1 MLGFARTSPPTYYYR
16 RGLTREYLLPIEETD
31 EQMPPP
37 AIDWEPWQK
46 MGISID
52 SERVQLVYVFNKLFV
67 FWLEKTPFNDTTFKI
82 STDDDESYSA
92 NSEQTKQAKL
102 KIKFSFYNFND
113 EWITP
118 QTVRANPGDPS
129 DPESLTMVFERP
141 KEQLILPFVAPFFT
155 TAFSPRGA
163 DLVQFD
169 VKNKVTLGEDTGKP
183 MEVISLRLQ
192 HELWAW
198 TGQITAGL
206 DLDNPD
212 PWWKITDFSLTDPKA
227 KFPTQ
232 LGINPNEAR
241 AITLWG
247 SHVEGSDTPPW
258 LSFDAKGGSFLCRPP
273 RSKESSSPGQIRGK
287 DFSNIEISA
296 AFSAGADLFVF
307 ALEDDPDV
315 SDPDAKRLCYYHYFA
330 AQNTWQEP
338 VSVDDL
344 AWPWGRLRGV
354 FQQYPSKQIDNVVV
368 AFDGRTYVSVGSH
381 YFTYPASGY
390 GGIEQ
395 SDITDLLLGPP
406 ALGALIGPA
415 AVMLMSW
422 SDSLANGRELV
433 SVFKYVDDQGARVVL
448 VTSAGGTPAHAI
460 VDLNWLRNNVSGVN
474 PFVDWGGLD
483 AVFRVSQPDRV
494 VFSRGDKLAILD
506 WTDKSWS
513 SGTLGALP
521 GDATGLSAA
530 FTGVDNKLY
539 FFSGDHYAEADP
551 STLSITQMSLPVAD
565 RWGRPSLFSSL
576 LTSVDGALMI
586 RRENDQ
592 YDLYIFGKD
601 KETKVEVSDPSKQK
615 SYCFCYPN
623 FTPAGL
629 AALVLDHS
637 EQNPPKEASKV
648 WSSTWMSKPTMDV
661 VTAAFERNG
670 SAYLYWKR
678 NSDEHAFMA
687 RYSPLPQGASP
698 FSPDLGYPSPIP
710 GAVVNLRADFYAEIL
725 STVQTYAITRL
736 TSHTAEQFSQ
746 RLFAGGIPK
755 LLSLDTQ
762 QNLPELPRFTPLPVP
777 GNRPAEPD
785 ELFVDTAFV
794 GEYPGQGG
802 SGLDFASS
810 NGFYYREIFFHIPFL
825 IAQTLKQGQRFSDAL
840 RWYEY
845 VFDPTRE
852 EGSASYWQYNEFIN
866 DIDLTELTLQIKA
879 YRDDPF
885 DPHKIAELRPI
896 AYRKAFVM
904 SYIDN
909 LLEWGDMLFRQ
920 YTRESLGEATML
932 YVRAA
937 DLLGKKPEDL
947 GKRAMSQTHTYNQ
960 IRNSIASDVDDE
972 ILKLENGVPSVTDSE
987 TKPIPNDS
995 IFNLYFYIPENDQFV
1010 DYWNRV
1016 GDRLFKIRHGLNI
1029 DGVKQA
1035 LALFAPPVDVMALVR
1050 AFASGAGLAQALS
1063 DYNTPV
1069 PHYRFSFMFAKARE
1083 LTGRLTQL
1091 GGALLSALE
1100 KKNAEELSLLR
1111 NTQERGILEM
1121 TLQIKEQQLEGA
1133 RQSLAA
1139 LQEGLKNAQTREAH
1153 YQKLLNEGLS
1163 VYETAQV
1170 TMMTIAQVHSY
1181 MSNVVSI
1188 ASAVGSAVPQVG
1200 SPFAMTYGGVQV
1212 GGSLKGVAESWKTLA
1227 EIFNFGSSLS
1237 ATLGNWDRR
1246 AQEWKLQKTLAT
1258 GDTAQIRRQIRG
1270 AEIQVDV
1277 ARREIQVQRRH
1288 IKNNLSVET
1297 FMKSKFTS
1305 QQLYQWMVGKL
1316 SAVYFQTYQLALD
1329 YAKAA
1334 QRALQFEMGRP
1345 EGDFQYIGVQ
1355 YWDSLKKGLLAGEQL
1370 QLDLDRLEKAHI
1382 EKNQRRLEI
1391 TKHISLMEVDPLALL
1406 KLKEKG
1412 SCEFDLSEAL
1422 FDSDFPGHYC
1432 RQIKTLSLSFP
1443 AVVGPYDNF
1452 NATLT
1457 QLTHRTLLSPNKPA
1471 LTYLLTG
1478 PSQQNGQD
1486 STPAASVLRADWR
1499 PNQQVALSRGT
1510 NDSGLFQLNYQDER
1524 YLPFEGT
1531 GAVST
1536 WRLEINGVD
1545 GHLHRETLTD
1555 VILTLQYTALSGG
1568 DAFAQT
1574 VKSAIGKKANDRAWL
1589 LNLAYDF
1596 PAEWQAFMSNPKEG
1610 LSFTVERRRLPGATG
1625 NKVTGVYLHYDRT
1638 EDPADDLSRQAV
1650 SLNGVVMKPGSSK
1663 TGLTLPLIEKNQ
1675 DATQDKYKWR
1685 ILPASP
1691 AAAKKFSRDNIRNI
1705 ALVVT
1710 YSSKP
1715 SF

>member
-1 MLGFARTSPPTYYYR
+1 
-16 RGLTREYLLPIEETD
+16 
-31 EQMPPP
+31 
-37 AIDWEPWQK
+37 
-46 MGISID
+46 
-52 SERVQLVYVFNKLFV
+52 
-67 FWLEKTPFNDTTFKI
+67 
-82 STDDDESYSA
+82 
-92 NSEQTKQAKL
+92 
-102 KIKFSFYNFND
+102 
-113 EWITP
+113 
-118 QTVRANPGDPS
+118 
-129 DPESLTMVFERP
+129 
-141 KEQLILPFVAPFFT
+141 
-155 TAFSPRGA
+155 
-163 DLVQFD
+163 
-169 VKNKVTLGEDTGKP
+169 
-183 MEVISLRLQ
+183 VI
-192 HELWAW
+192 
-198 TGQITAGL
+198 
-206 DLDNPD
+206 
-212 PWWKITDFSLTDPKA
+212 
-227 KFPTQ
+227 
-232 LGINPNEAR
+232 
-241 AITLWG
+241 
-247 SHVEGSDTPPW
+247 
-258 LSFDAKGGSFLCRPP
+258 
-273 RSKESSSPGQIRGK
+273 
-287 DFSNIEISA
+287 
-296 AFSAGADLFVF
+296 
-307 ALEDDPDV
+307 
-315 SDPDAKRLCYYHYFA
+315 
-330 AQNTWQEP
+330 
-338 VSVDDL
+338 
-344 AWPWGRLRGV
+344 
-354 FQQYPSKQIDNVVV
+354 
-368 AFDGRTYVSVGSH
+368 
-381 YFTYPASGY
+381 
-390 GGIEQ
+390 
-395 SDITDLLLGPP
+395 
-406 ALGALIGPA
+406 
-415 AVMLMSW
+415 
-422 SDSLANGRELV
+422 
-433 SVFKYVDDQGARVVL
+433 L
-448 VTSAGGTPAHAI
+448 VTSGGGGVREYAS
-460 VDLNWLRNNVSGVN
+460 VDLAELQNSVN
-474 PFVDWGGLD
+474 GIFNGWTGLD
-483 AVFRVSQPDRV
+483 AVFLVSQPQRA
-494 VFSRGDKLAILD
+494 VFSRGDKLAILN
-506 WTDKSWS
+506 WSDKSWS

-521 GDATGLSAA
+521 GDATELSAA
-530 FTGVDNKLY
+530 FTGGDNKLY
-539 FFSGDHYAEADP
+539 FFSGDDYAEADP
-551 STLSITQMSLPVAD
+551 ATFSMTQISLPVAN
-565 RWGRPSLFSSL
+565 RWGRPSLFSW
-576 LTSVDGALMI
+576 LTSVDGALML
-586 RRENDQ
+586 RRENNQ
-592 YDLYIFGKD
+592 YDLYMFGKD
-601 KETKVEVSDPSKQK
+601 KENKAEVSDPSTQQ

-623 FTPAGL
+623 FTPAVL
-629 AALVLDHS
+629 DTLVLDYDKQHP
-637 EQNPPKEASKV
+637 PPKASEV
-648 WSSTWMSKPTMDV
+648 WISKWMGKPTMDV

-670 SAYLYWKR
+670 SVYIYGKR
-678 NSDEHAFMA
+678 NSDEQGFMA
-687 RYSPLPQGASP
+687 RYSPAPNKPSP
-698 FSPDLGYPSPIP
+698 FLPDLGYPSSTPR
-710 GAVVNLRADFYAEIL
+710 AVSNLGADFYAEIL
-725 STVQTYAITRL
+725 SSAEPYAITRL
-736 TSHTAEQFSQ
+736 TSHTAEEFSQ
-746 RLFAGGIPK
+746 RLFAGGIPM

-762 QNLPELPRFTPLPVP
+762 TNVPELPRFTPLPVP
-777 GNRPAEPD
+777 GNRPAELD
-785 ELFVDTAFV
+785 ELFVNTDVV
-794 GEYPGQGG
+794 GAYPGQGG
-802 SGLDFASS
+802 FGLDFASS
-810 NGFYYREIFFHIPFL
+810 NGFYYRELFFHIPFL
-825 IAQTLKQGQRFSDAL
+825 IAQALKQGQRFSDAL
-840 RWYEY
+840 RWHEY

-852 EGSASYWQYNEFIN
+852 EESASYWQYSEFIT
-866 DIDLTELTLQIKA
+866 DDADTGLKPLDVQIKA
-879 YRDDPF
+879 YKDDPF

-904 SYIDN
+904 SYIDT

-947 GKRAMSQTHTYNQ
+947 GKRAMSQTSTYGQ
-960 IRNSIASDVDDE
+960 IRDWKTTPTDVNDE
-972 ILKLENGVPSVTDSE
+972 ILKLENGVPSKTYDNVQDLG
-987 TKPIPNDS
+987 IPNDS
-995 IFNLYFYIPENDQFV
+995 IFNLYFYIPENDHFV
-1010 DYWNRV
+1010 EYWNRV

-1069 PHYRFSFMFAKARE
+1069 PHYRFSFMFTKARE

-1100 KKNAEELSLLR
+1100 KKDAEELTLLR

-1133 RQSLAA
+1133 RLSLAA

-1153 YQKLLNEGLS
+1153 YQRLLNEGLS
-1163 VYETAQV
+1163 VYEIAQV
-1170 TMMTIAQVHSY
+1170 TLMTIGQVYSS
-1181 MSNVVSI
+1181 MSSVMNT
-1188 ASAVGSAVPQVG
+1188 AAAVAKAVPQVG
-1200 SPFAMTYGGVQV
+1200 SPFAMTYGGVQI
-1212 GGSLKGVAESWKTLA
+1212 GGMLEGTAQAFKTYA
-1227 EIFNFGSSLS
+1227 DIYNFGSSLS
-1237 ATLGNWDRR
+1237 SKLGEWDRR
-1246 AQEWKLQKTLAT
+1246 SQEWKLQKTLAS
-1258 GDTAQIRRQIRG
+1258 GDTAQIRKQIRG

-1277 ARREIQVQRRH
+1277 ARREIQVQRRQ

-1305 QQLYQWMVGKL
+1305 QQLYQWMIGKL
-1316 SAVYFQTYQLALD
+1316 STVYFQTYQMALD

-1334 QRALQFEMGRP
+1334 QRALQFELGRP
-1345 EGDFQYIGVQ
+1345 ETDFQYIGVH

-1370 QLDLDRLEKAHI
+1370 QLDLDRLEKAQI

-1391 TKHISLMEVDPLALL
+1391 TKHISLMQVDPLALF

-1457 QLTHRTLLSPNKPA
+1457 QVTHRTLLSPNKPA
-1471 LTYLLTG
+1471 LNYLLTG

-1486 STPAASVLRADWR
+1486 NTPPASVLRADWR

-1555 VILTLQYTALSGG
+1555 VIITLQYTALSGG